1 MSTQLRQPRADLPP
15 IPERMKLLPIDA
27 RGYPVPWFV
36 DWINGQ
42 PDFRVMDRRKWWLSI
57 RFGDCWLCGEPVGKF
72 KTFVIGPMC
81 AVNRTTSEPG
91 CHWACAE
98 FAAIACPFLTLPKAK
113 RRDANLPEHGPQ
125 PGFCLER
132 NPGATCLWT
141 AQFYELFDASN
152 VEGMGAVP
160 GAGAGQLLRLGDPKT
175 VQWFAEGRDA
185 TREEVWSSIES
196 GLPFLEDMARRQD
209 TFQRSGTLCVDTLAQ
224 QIADFQQYLP
234 AAA

>member
-1 MSTQLRQPRADLPP
+1 MSTQLRQPRSDLPP
-15 IPERMKLLPIDA
+15 IPERMRLLPIDA

-98 FAAIACPFLTLPKAK
+98 FAAMACPFMTLPRAQ
-113 RRDANLPEHGPQ
+113 RRDANLPPHQ
-125 PGFCLER
+125 HQAGFPLER

-141 AQFYELFDASN
+141 TTLFELFDAQR
-152 VEGMGAVP
+152 EAGPVP
-160 GAGAGQLLRLGDPKT
+160 GANPGQLIRLGEPKS
-175 VQWFAEGRDA
+175 VHWYAEGRPA
-185 TREEVWSSIES
+185 TREEVWASIES
-196 GLPFLEDMARRQD
+196 GLPVLEDAARQQD
-209 TFQRSGTLCVDTLAQ
+209 EMEHRGQECRDELAKMLT
-224 QIADFQQYLP
+224 AFQQYLP
-234 AAA
+234 AAV